1 MRKIKNK
8 KKLSKGSLIIL
19 SFLFICLSFFDLK
32 ADKNDTDYSLNNSIY
47 TNVNAK
53 ELINII
59 KSQNGLLVIASNE
72 NDINRLVELLMEEE
86 TNERIFVYNSSN
98 DKVLFDKDSCSLERK
113 PSNDYKRLI
122 NELGAYAESYSC
134 NDEEIKYISDPMVLF
149 AKDGGIIYS
158 YYLPT
163 DEEVT
168 DKVLS
173 FVFKKGFEIFNS

>member
-59 KSQNGLLVIASNE
+59 KSQKGMLVIADNDS
-72 NDINRLVELLMEEE
+72 DINRLVEFLKDKD
-86 TNERIFVYNSSN
+86 NNDNIFVYNTSN
-98 DKVLFDKDSCSLERK
+98 DKILFDKSSCEITK
-113 PSNDYKRLI
+113 KATNDYKRLV
-122 NELGAYAESYSC
+122 NELGSYSENYMC
-134 NDEEIKYISDPMVLF
+134 NNIEMKYIKDPMVLF

-158 YYLPT
+158 YYLPEEEIT
-163 DEEVT
+163 DRI
-168 DKVLS
+168 LS
-173 FVFKKGFEIFNS
+173 YALKKGFEMFNS